1 MSPRI
6 LLHLLLITISLEVIA
21 QDAQQI
27 FYDSFLFCKYLDQL
41 PENERAN
48 YSDQLLSEFPN
59 DKFVEMDK
67 NENLLFNDPAK
78 EIDFDYSD
86 SLQAFFHILT
96 GYKYFDDSKYDQ
108 FEKRRLEQ
116 FQSTHNVVK
125 AVTDQ
130 SIFKIVDEVKGSS
143 LGLFDFDRSCFTLDI
158 SSSTDTYSKL
168 NNHSDQ
174 KEKPN
179 NYESNSYKLELA
191 PINNPDLIR
200 IVIDDEDKAQQF
212 SHSTMKVSYI
222 FTLTG
227 HVEEYKSFQDIASTG
242 MNYYEAQIYRLG
254 SIGGDWAQWNAWQ
267 RLNTQKRI
275 KIFNKY
281 CQTNGMPGLP
291 PYGRRYYHR
300 METQLMAVILESKI
314 IGNYFWKAPKWS
326 KVIAMKAE
334 RRKNEELLKAERLK
348 NKELLKA
355 ERIKKEELL
364 KAERIKKEELL
375 KADQAINIGD
385 SLSQNGEY
393 DQAFASY
400 KRALLNGP
408 NNWRIHYKIGDLSY
422 KTGDYKES
430 LINYQKALSFEP
442 YKTSIHS
449 AIGRSYYRLENF
461 KLAESS
467 YNNALEIDST
477 EMNSLIGAGYNYM
490 ATRDYE
496 HALIKFKKAL
506 NVNPENR
513 SALLGQGDAYYWL
526 GMYDKAI
533 DSNERILRI
542 NPEDV
547 IALSNLGDFYYKTR
561 NLEKVVENLTKAF
574 NLESPVPLSY
584 SKLAM
589 AYYQQKQY
597 RGAFKNYQ
605 LFYQEADSVLYKD
618 LFTINN
624 KYYAIS
630 CLRTGNYSE
639 AIVYLKKRVPKDE
652 EEKVQILLDL
662 GWCHKRLYETS
673 TAIDYFFEVLDIE
686 PENKRATYNLGEC
699 FFDNEEYERAIIKFN
714 RAFELGADPLQIYLS
729 LANSY
734 KETDEFKLEILNF
747 QKAARLG
754 DKIAQ
759 NTLKGYNKSW

>member
-326 KVIAMKAE
+326 KVIANEKFLKSE
-334 RRKNEELLKAERLK
+334 RLKREELLRAELKAERLK
-348 NKELLKA
+348 KEELLRAELKA
-355 ERIKKEELL
+355 ERLKKEELFKAEL
-364 KAERIKKEELL
+364 KAGRRKKLEPLTDIDGN
-375 KADQAINIGD
+375 KYRTI
-385 SLSQNGEY
+385 
-393 DQAFASY
+393 
-400 KRALLNGP
+400 
-408 NNWRIHYKIGDLSY
+408 KIGDQ
-422 KTGDYKES
+422 
-430 LINYQKALSFEP
+430 IW
-442 YKTSIHS
+442 
-449 AIGRSYYRLENF
+449 
-461 KLAESS
+461 
-467 YNNALEIDST
+467 
-477 EMNSLIGAGYNYM
+477 M
-490 ATRDYE
+490 A
-496 HALIKFKKAL
+496 
-506 NVNPENR
+506 
-513 SALLGQGDAYYWL
+513 
-526 GMYDKAI
+526 
-533 DSNERILRI
+533 
-542 NPEDV
+542 
-547 IALSNLGDFYYKTR
+547 
-561 NLEKVVENLTKAF
+561 ENLKVTH
-574 NLESPVPLSY
+574 
-584 SKLAM
+584 
-589 AYYQQKQY
+589 Y
-597 RGAFKNYQ
+597 RN
-605 LFYQEADSVLYKD
+605 
-618 LFTINN
+618 
-624 KYYAIS
+624 
-630 CLRTGNYSE
+630 
-639 AIVYLKKRVPKDE
+639 
-652 EEKVQILLDL
+652 
-662 GWCHKRLYETS
+662 
-673 TAIDYFFEVLDIE
+673 
-686 PENKRATYNLGEC
+686 
-699 FFDNEEYERAIIKFN
+699 
-714 RAFELGADPLQIYLS
+714 
-729 LANSY
+729 
-734 KETDEFKLEILNF
+734 
-747 QKAARLG
+747 G
-754 DKIAQ
+754 DKIATRHSNRKWKKLSSGGYAYYDNKQ
-759 NTLKGYNKSW
+759 SNIETYGLLYNWYAINDNHKIAPKGWHLPTDDEWKELEMYLGMNQYEADERFKRGGNVCSILAGNAGLWVDGPLINDSEFGSSGFNALPGGERSYDGSVWTGMGTTGDFWSATEYNSLTAWCRSLHYYDSGVDRRSLNKRYGLSVRLVKD